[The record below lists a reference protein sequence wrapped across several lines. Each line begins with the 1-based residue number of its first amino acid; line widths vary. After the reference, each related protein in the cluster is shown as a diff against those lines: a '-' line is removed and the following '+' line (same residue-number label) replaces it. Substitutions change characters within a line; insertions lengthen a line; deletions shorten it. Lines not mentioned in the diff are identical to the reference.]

1 MIHDFKLTI
10 INFLVIAF
18 AFTNIET
25 ILKPIALSLTIA
37 TVALFRD
44 KLDGDHW
51 VILATVY
58 IGMEAATNIVE
69 RLKTNG

>member
-25 ILKPIALSLTIA
+25 ILKPIALFISI
-37 TVALFRD
+37 
-44 KLDGDHW
+44 
-51 VILATVY
+51 IYTVY
-58 IGMEAATNIVE
+58 KIIELHQKFKD
-69 RLKTNG
+69 RKNGSNKFGED

>member
-25 ILKPIALSLTIA
+25 ILKPIALLLTIIYTA
-37 TVALFRD
+37 YKIIELHYKFKDR
-44 KLDGDHW
+44 K
-51 VILATVY
+51 
-58 IGMEAATNIVE
+58 
-69 RLKTNG
+69 NGSNKFGED